1 LGWQNKIFLIIKNE
15 KMKKQLLCIALLF
28 VTTITTQAQLGG
40 LLKKAK
46 DKVTEKK
53 ATPSTV
59 PNEAVQNSEV
69 VSTTVTSNATTFQ
82 MYDQQYGYRS
92 AGLGNSVAYFKKQN
106 KTFSPYE
113 HIRKSD
119 ETGTFHFAKDY
130 PELASVMEPLDN
142 NVSII
147 FSNTPF
153 SNNNN
158 KVTNSFTSKDM
169 IYAKI
174 SVANGTIKDALKI
187 GENDDINFGFV
198 LYNDETIQT
207 KEQIIGLAI
216 TPAQANSKSITVDIL
231 PDVQLY
237 KNGKQGDFWGGAM
250 FAGMHDQYTLSKN
263 GTYKIGFYVKNEKVD
278 DWGKPIWGDNIIY
291 SNYFDYNF
299 RVIDAAAVVKEADLL
314 NDLRISAIKNVIT
327 PLPKQWTEKTS
338 TTAMGFTQAQLITMY
353 ENSFSTKLDPH
364 TVVKFHASS
373 SNGGWTTQ
381 NNDYGIPIYRYSNQW
396 YTIFVKYANG
406 TACFYQG
413 FGLRQQY
420 NGGGTYGKAF
430 IDKTEYHMTE
440 CAQMK

>member
-1 LGWQNKIFLIIKNE
+1 
-15 KMKKQLLCIALLF
+15 MKKIIGTLAIIFFA
-28 VTTITTQAQLGG
+28 TTNTQAQLGG

-53 ATPSTV
+53 ESTKTAATENV
-59 PNEAVQNSEV
+59 ENGNV
-69 VSTTVTSNATTFQ
+69 TTSSNNQTTFQ
-82 MYDQQYGYRS
+82 IYDRYGYS
-92 AGLGNSVAYFKKQN
+92 SGGTSFTVAQLKSQKR
-106 KTFSPYE
+106 TFSPYE

-119 ETGTFHFAKDY
+119 ENGTFHFAKDY
-130 PELASVMEPLDN
+130 PELASIMEPLDN

-153 SNNNN
+153 SNSNN

-198 LYNDETIQT
+198 LYNDEKIQT

-250 FAGMHDQYTLSKN
+250 FASMHDQYTLSKN

-291 SNYFDYNF
+291 SSYFDYNF

-314 NDLRISAIKNVIT
+314 NDLRVSAIKNVIT
-327 PLPKQWTEKTS
+327 PLPKQWIEKTS
-338 TTAMGFTQAQLITMY
+338 TTAMGFTQAQLISMY
-353 ENSFSTKLDPH
+353 ENSFTTKLNPH

-373 SNGGWTTQ
+373 SNGGWTIQ

-396 YTIFVKYANG
+396 YTIFIKYANG

-420 NGGGTYGKAF
+420 NGGGTYSKAF
-430 IDKTEYHMTE
+430 IDKNEYHMADCE
-440 CAQMK
+440 KMK